1 MAKTEQA
8 RTLVASGHARLAQ
21 GDWPG
26 ARAAFE
32 AARDLGETPE
42 ALEGLGMAAWWL
54 DDARSVFEARE
65 RAYQLYQRRGDRR
78 AAGRVATLIGLDA
91 FHFRGQTAVA
101 RGWHRRAHRLLDG
114 LPTAPEH
121 AWLRVWGGEIA
132 LATGEDVAHVRAVAV
147 EAVTIG
153 RELGDADVEM
163 LALAQEGLALVMQG
177 EVAAGMPQLDE
188 VATAALSGDMAHPLA
203 IGIACCHLVTA
214 CELVRD
220 LGRAAQ
226 WCERVREYSARIHF
240 DVLVSVCRTQHAS
253 VLMWGGAWSDAEAEL
268 QRAIEHLAGAR
279 PSMQEQAVVRLA
291 ELRRRQGRFDDAEA
305 LLDRVEWHPHARL
318 VRAAIAL
325 DRGDPGSAAD
335 LVRRFLEQAP
345 PSNKT
350 DRALA
355 CELRLRAQL
364 ALGQAPEAR
373 VLEELRELAAGVGT
387 DVLRAGAQAAA
398 GLAAAACGQP
408 ERARGALEDAVGLFA
423 RAGAGYEAARARV
436 ELARALI
443 ALDRREAARAELER
457 ACHVFEELGA
467 VGDAKGARTLLLQEA
482 GGRGRT
488 AGARGTLPG
497 GLSPREVEVVRLLAQ
512 GLKNLEIATRLGV
525 SAFTVKRH
533 VANILTKLDLPTR
546 AAAAAHAARKGWV

>member
-1 MAKTEQA
+1 
-8 RTLVASGHARLAQ
+8 
-21 GDWPG
+21 
-26 ARAAFE
+26 
-32 AARDLGETPE
+32 
-42 ALEGLGMAAWWL
+42 
-54 DDARSVFEARE
+54 
-65 RAYQLYQRRGDRR
+65 
-78 AAGRVATLIGLDA
+78 
-91 FHFRGQTAVA
+91 
-101 RGWHRRAHRLLDG
+101 
-114 LPTAPEH
+114 
-121 AWLRVWGGEIA
+121 
-132 LATGEDVAHVRAVAV
+132 
-147 EAVTIG
+147 
-153 RELGDADVEM
+153 
-163 LALAQEGLALVMQG
+163 
-177 EVAAGMPQLDE
+177 
-188 VATAALSGDMAHPLA
+188 
-203 IGIACCHLVTA
+203 
-214 CELVRD
+214 
-220 LGRAAQ
+220 
-226 WCERVREYSARIHF
+226 
-240 DVLVSVCRTQHAS
+240 
-253 VLMWGGAWSDAEAEL
+253 
-268 QRAIEHLAGAR
+268 
-279 PSMQEQAVVRLA
+279 
-291 ELRRRQGRFDDAEA
+291 
-305 LLDRVEWHPHARL
+305 

-335 LVRRFLEQAP
+335 LVCRFLEQAP

-364 ALGQAPEAR
+364 ALGQAPAAR

-387 DVLRAGAQAAA
+387 DVLRAGAQTAA
-398 GLAAAACGQP
+398 GLAAAAGGQP

-443 ALDRREAARAELER
+443 ALDRGEAARAELER

-482 GGRGRT
+482 GGRAGT

-512 GLKNLEIATRLGV
+512 GLKNPEIATRLGV